1 MDWLW
6 ELAFGAPSPGPAGFA
21 ESDLKD
27 IKPTANTSITWVH
40 GNHTFKAG
48 ADMVL
53 EGFPQQ
59 SSIRAYGEYGFSG
72 QQTENPAE
80 YGVGGIFFRPDSPY
94 ASFLL
99 GQTSYV
105 ETSAINDS
113 RLGNHTWG
121 AFIQDSWK
129 VNRKLTLELG
139 LRWDYATLLTE
150 EYGRMSDADFQGI
163 NPTLASNYNGGGGTE
178 FPGGR
183 AGSIVY
189 GATNG
194 GQPLSNAYPFSL
206 GPHVGLLTKLLQKP
220 YFALAGQS
228 LIHRRPTTPSCPIAW
243 LTSTPLPRRGNSSLR
258 LNWQWNSAQRFSDPD
273 VPGI

>member
-1 MDWLW
+1 MPSFAGLSNAIVGGG
-6 ELAFGAPSPGPAGFA
+6 LALGTGFFAPSPGPAGFD

-27 IKPTANTSITWVH
+27 IKPTANTSMTWVH

-72 QQTENPAE
+72 NQTENPAE
-80 YGVGGIFFRPDSPY
+80 YGVGGIIFPSGFPY

-129 VNRKLTLELG
+129 VSRKLTSGTWSAVG
-139 LRWDYATLLTE
+139 LRD
-150 EYGRMSDADFQGI
+150 I
-163 NPTLASNYNGGGGTE
+163 VN
-178 FPGGR
+178 GR
-183 AGSIVY
+183 ARSYV
-189 GATNG
+189 
-194 GQPLSNAYPFSL
+194 
-206 GPHVGLLTKLLQKP
+206 
-220 YFALAGQS
+220 
-228 LIHRRPTTPSCPIAW
+228 RR
-243 LTSTPLPRRGNSSLR
+243 
-258 LNWQWNSAQRFSDPD
+258 
-273 VPGI
+273 